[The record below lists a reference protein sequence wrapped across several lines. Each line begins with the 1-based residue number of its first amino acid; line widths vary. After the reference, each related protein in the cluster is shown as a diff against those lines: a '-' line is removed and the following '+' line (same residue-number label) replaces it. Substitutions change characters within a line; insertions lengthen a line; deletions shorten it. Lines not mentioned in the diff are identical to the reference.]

1 MGPPTPELM
10 TPEMETSAAKLF
22 ALMDANG
29 NGFVVEK
36 ELQRHLSLAGISLA
50 KDRTVL
56 PTHSKNFRLFQQK
69 IRGFLFHSHIHV
81 HTSHI
86 TSVYIERLRIAST
99 RKKSPIF
106 LIYHLVMPLNLRPF
120 GRTTTGSN
128 SSTSLLR
135 GPAT

>member
-1 MGPPTPELM
+1 M

-56 PTHSKNFRLFQQK
+56 PSLSKNFQLFQQK
-69 IRGFLFHSHIHV
+69 NPWPLVCFNLTRRTLHLFI
-81 HTSHI
+81 
-86 TSVYIERLRIAST
+86 LRD
-99 RKKSPIF
+99 
-106 LIYHLVMPLNLRPF
+106 
-120 GRTTTGSN
+120 
-128 SSTSLLR
+128 
-135 GPAT
+135 

>member
-1 MGPPTPELM
+1 M

-56 PTHSKNFRLFQQK
+56 PTHSQIFRRFQQK
-69 IRGFLFHSHIHV
+69 IRCLLFQFHLQN
-81 HTSHI
+81 I
-86 TSVYIERLRIAST
+86 TSVYIERLRITSSA
-99 RKKSPIF
+99 RKKSP
-106 LIYHLVMPLNLRPF
+106 V
-120 GRTTTGSN
+120 
-128 SSTSLLR
+128 
-135 GPAT
+135 

>member
-1 MGPPTPELM
+1 M

-56 PTHSKNFRLFQQK
+56 PALSQIFRPFQQK
-69 IRGFLFHSHIHV
+69 NPCLLVSISLAEH
-81 HTSHI
+81 
-86 TSVYIERLRIAST
+86 YICL
-99 RKKSPIF
+99 
-106 LIYHLVMPLNLRPF
+106 Y
-120 GRTTTGSN
+120 
-128 SSTSLLR
+128 
-135 GPAT
+135 

>member
-1 MGPPTPELM
+1 M

-56 PTHSKNFRLFQQK
+56 PTHSKNFRPFQQK
-69 IRGFLFHSHIHV
+69 KPCLLVIYHLQN
-81 HTSHI
+81 I
-86 TSVYIERLRIAST
+86 TSVYIERWRIAST
-99 RKKSPIF
+99 RKKSPI
-106 LIYHLVMPLNLRPF
+106 
-120 GRTTTGSN
+120 
-128 SSTSLLR
+128 
-135 GPAT
+135 